1 MATTKKT
8 TAKKAAAPKK
18 ANKPAVANT
27 AEQLE
32 VIPKDPEPVKPANE
46 VEEMVTYVIP
56 RDPSF
61 EADDQFF
68 EWNLNGINY
77 RFKRGETLTHP
88 RSFFDAISEKLQL
101 REHRSPEIAAF
112 MDPKG
117 KKLN

>member
-8 TAKKAAAPKK
+8 TAKKEAAPKK
-18 ANKPAVANT
+18 ANKPAVANP

-32 VIPKDPEPVKPANE
+32 VIPKAPEPVKP
-46 VEEMVTYVIP
+46 VQEEMVTYVIP

>member
-18 ANKPAVANT
+18 ANKPAVANP

-32 VIPKDPEPVKPANE
+32 VIPKAPEPVKP
-46 VEEMVTYVIP
+46 VQEEMGTDVIP

-61 EADDQFF
+61 EAEDQFF

>member
-18 ANKPAVANT
+18 ANKPAVANP

-32 VIPKDPEPVKPANE
+32 VIPKGPEPVKP
-46 VEEMVTYVIP
+46 VQEEMVTYVIP

-101 REHRSPEIAAF
+101 REHRSPEIEAF